1 MLRDDDDAQMSM
13 TPIPSL
19 LLYVAISLSLAA
31 LASVLSYRLASE
43 EVFIPMF

>member
-19 LLYVAISLSLAA
+19 VLYVAISLSLAA
-31 LASVLSYRLASE
+31 LAPVLSYRLAIE
-43 EVFIPMF
+43 ETFIPMF

>member
-19 LLYVAISLSLAA
+19 VLYVAISLSLAA
-31 LASVLSYRLASE
+31 LAAVLSYRLAIE
-43 EVFIPMF
+43 EAFIPMF